1 MDWLARSP
9 NMNPTEH
16 VCDLLQRRYAT
27 TNVKCGSR
35 ERLEGELVD
44 DLNMIPLV
52 DVRKLI

>member
-52 DVRKLI
+52 DIRKLI